1 MNFLLILLSISI
13 ASCFY
18 KNIKMDECDN
28 TKGRFINGRRFVPSS
43 FLNEEKKWS
52 YPSWHKEI
60 KFKKKNNCIP
70 ISSKMTLEEIIHKED
85 SIIDLK
91 R

>member
-1 MNFLLILLSISI
+1 MNFLFILFSISI

-18 KNIKMDECDN
+18 ENIEMDECDN
-28 TKGRFINGRRFVPSS
+28 TKGRFINGRHFVPGS

-52 YPSWHKEI
+52 YTSWHKEI

-70 ISSKMTLEEIIHKED
+70 IPSKMTLEEIIDEED
-85 SIIDLK
+85 GIVDLK